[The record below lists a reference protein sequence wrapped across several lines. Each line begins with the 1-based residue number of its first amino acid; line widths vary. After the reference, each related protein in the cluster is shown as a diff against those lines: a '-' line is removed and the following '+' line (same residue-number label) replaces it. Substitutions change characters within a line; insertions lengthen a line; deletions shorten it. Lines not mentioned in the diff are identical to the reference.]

1 MDLIFDYWWIVGL
14 PLIAIAILVGIRRDG
29 DERSI
34 RSE

>member
-1 MDLIFDYWWIVGL
+1 MGLFFDYWWIVGL
-14 PLIAIAILVGIRRDG
+14 PLIAIAILVGIRRGG